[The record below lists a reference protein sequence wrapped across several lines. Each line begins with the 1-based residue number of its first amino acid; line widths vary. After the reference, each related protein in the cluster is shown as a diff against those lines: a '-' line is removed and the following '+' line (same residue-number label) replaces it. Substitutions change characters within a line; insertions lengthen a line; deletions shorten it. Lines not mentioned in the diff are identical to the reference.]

1 MAGARLGV
9 CKVMTGKIEHDVP
22 LELAKYFGTANV
34 DVYIKVI
41 PVCGLPIWNLINRT
55 RRKVN

>member
-9 CKVMTGKIEHDVP
+9 GKITTGRIDNDKPV
-22 LELAKYFGTANV
+22 ELCKNFGMANV
-34 DVYIKVI
+34 DAYINVV